1 MSATKANEQLPLL
14 AKYST
19 SGLAKDELTHV
30 IAISLPL
37 VSSAILEYVL
47 NSINGMYTGHLSTEP
62 SEVQLLLAAN
72 GLSYLFY
79 ALFLYSLAIG
89 VGTALDAMCAQAHG
103 RGAKA
108 EIIVLLQ
115 TAVLCSAVLM
125 IPIFFTCYFATDIL
139 LLLGQN
145 PQVADVTGRL
155 LWIMMFGLPFCFGY
169 EIFKR
174 ILQSQNIV
182 LPAVYGG
189 VFANV
194 TNVAVAYVLMYRTSL
209 GFVGAAYSFIAV
221 TVVYFSVS
229 LYYVMQAT
237 YSDWIRQWHLHA
249 AVAHLPS
256 FLFLSAFGWFM
267 FISEFAS
274 VALTSILAGLLPRAN
289 LAIAS
294 NNIFMGF
301 RQVFFMV
308 YMGLGV
314 ASSVR
319 VGNALGANDPTRA
332 KVAAVQ
338 TVGLACSW
346 AVFTCV
352 LMLALQHVFPHAYTN
367 DPATLELTA
376 QLMAVNAPFQIGF
389 AIWMVMQGVFR
400 GSARPHEG
408 ALWNVLAILVVGV
421 PAGWFLASNYEW
433 GILGIW
439 VGISAGY
446 AICAVFG
453 LYWLATVDWVAMA
466 KEASSRLTVD
476 SPSHELLA

>member
-1 MSATKANEQLPLL
+1 
-14 AKYST
+14 
-19 SGLAKDELTHV
+19 
-30 IAISLPL
+30 
-37 VSSAILEYVL
+37 
-47 NSINGMYTGHLSTEP
+47 MYTGHLSTEP

-209 GFVGAAYSFIAV
+209 V
-221 TVVYFSVS
+221 
-229 LYYVMQAT
+229 
-237 YSDWIRQWHLHA
+237 R
-249 AVAHLPS
+249 
-256 FLFLSAFGWFM
+256 
-267 FISEFAS
+267 
-274 VALTSILAGLLPRAN
+274 LLPRAN

-314 ASSVR
+314 AR
-319 VGNALGANDPTRA
+319 
-332 KVAAVQ
+332 
-338 TVGLACSW
+338 
-346 AVFTCV
+346 
-352 LMLALQHVFPHAYTN
+352 
-367 DPATLELTA
+367 LTA